1 MRIAFALPERT
12 PVPIGGFVVI
22 YEYAAL
28 LSARG
33 HQVAVYHPRTG
44 APPRGAADAFKARLW
59 VSRYRRRPAALAPWV
74 TLPDEVD
81 PVPTRYL
88 GDGGFGDAEV
98 VIATTWDTV
107 EAVHEAAVRA
117 GQQAFYYVQGYEG
130 FIGDEAIRANWR
142 LPVRKIVISRWL
154 EEIAA
159 EIGEGERTTRVPI
172 GLDLER
178 WRVEAPPAE
187 RPRRI
192 GAVLSTRKGRE
203 DVLTALELAKGR
215 VPDLRAS
222 CFGTEPPPDG
232 LPDWIDYER
241 SPDPVALRRLYNSCA
256 VFLQASREEGW
267 GLPATE
273 AMACGAALATYDT
286 GGSREFAD
294 DRETALVT
302 AAQDPVALGEAAV
315 ELLEND
321 GLRGRLVEAGLERVR
336 EFSWSNSV
344 ERFERALATAE
355 PGSPEPRRV
364 PHRPASGPAD
374 SRAAECG
381 RGS

>member
-12 PVPIGGFVVI
+12 PVPIGGFVVV

-33 HQVAVYHPRTG
+33 HQVAVFHPRTG
-44 APPRGAADAFKARLW
+44 SPLRGAAAGFKARLW
-59 VSRYRRRPAALAPWV
+59 VSRYRRRPAELAPWV
-74 TLPDEVD
+74 TLPEAVEL
-81 PVPTRYL
+81 VPTRYL
-88 GDGGFGDAEV
+88 GEGGFPGAEV

-107 EAVHEAAVRA
+107 EPVGEAAARG
-117 GQQAFYYVQGYEG
+117 GQRAFYYVQGYEG
-130 FIGDEAIRANWR
+130 FIGDEAIRANWK
-142 LPVRKIVISRWL
+142 LPLEKIVISRWL

-178 WRVEAPPAE
+178 WRVEEPPAG

-192 GAVLSTRKGRE
+192 GAVLSTRKGRD
-203 DVLTALELAKGR
+203 DVLAALALAKGR
-215 VPDLRAS
+215 LPDLRAS
-222 CFGTEPPPDG
+222 CFGTEAPPDG

-241 SPDPVALRRLYNSCA
+241 APDPVALRRLYNSCA

-267 GLPATE
+267 GLPAIE

-286 GGSREFAD
+286 GGSREFAL

-302 AAQDPVALGEAAV
+302 AAHAPVALGEAAV
-315 ELLEND
+315 ELLED
-321 GLRGRLVEAGLERVR
+321 AELRGRLVETGLAQVQ
-336 EFSWSNSV
+336 EFSWANSV
-344 ERFERALATAE
+344 ERFERALASAE
-355 PGSPEPRRV
+355 PSSPESRRV
-364 PHRPASGPAD
+364 PR
-374 SRAAECG
+374 
-381 RGS
+381 